1 MFLFLSIFA
10 IFGFYSLFLY
20 YLSFHEKSTLF
31 SKVDKKSY
39 QSIHSSSSII
49 LDHRQKEAVLSDF
62 PNTLVIARRPV
73 AVKHLPLQKK

>member
-1 MFLFLSIFA
+1 MFLFLLIFV

-20 YLSFHEKSTLF
+20 SLSFHEKSSLF
-31 SKVDKKSY
+31 SKITKKSN

-62 PNTLVIARRPV
+62 PNTLVIARCPV